1 MNPNQPGGG
10 ATRGGNPGR
19 MGEPLTEEEIRQF
32 QREFQE
38 RARDATELR
47 DQLREQ
53 GQDVTEL
60 DNALRA
66 LAELQQAET
75 YEDLP
80 QVAILQQT
88 IRESLGRLEFTLR
101 RQVQGDDAPAA
112 LSGTE
117 AVPERFRSLVEEY
130 YRRLARDGGGQR

>member
-1 MNPNQPGGG
+1 MNPGQPGGG
-10 ATRGGNPGR
+10 ATRGNPGR
-19 MGEPLTEEEIRQF
+19 AGEPLSDEEIRQF
-32 QREFQE
+32 RREFQE
-38 RARDATELR
+38 RARDATTLR

-80 QVAILQQT
+80 QVALLQRT

-101 RQVQGDDAPAA
+101 RQVQGDDTPAA

-117 AVPERFRSLVEEY
+117 AVPEGFRSLVEEY
-130 YRRLARDGGGQR
+130 YRRLAQGGGR